1 MLRKCEVIISAKKSS
16 KRKTPRSPSA
26 AITKGIRNQLSN
38 DRNII
43 NSNQN
48 YTTSPKKASPSLSIQ
63 VVLVENEN
71 HASLAEQGILWFFA
85 PSVKSLKRA
94 NVLRTRSE
102 RCFQMVE
109 HLLRTTNNT
118 TDEMKSQ
125 ILCDIQRIRAITLYE
140 KVREHQWS
148 RWQQSSIHKKSNKE
162 MKRMQGAKKVDN
174 EKDEEGDVVM
184 GDTVIGDV
192 VMGEDDVVAT
202 EDSCTPSS
210 NASSLN
216 VLLQAL
222 SAFEKY
228 NTVANVNPLSM
239 SDDNYRYKQHGDPLV
254 PLFLAK
260 INMKL
265 FIENGGVQGI
275 NKNKA
280 DEAAKNAKNK
290 KNNNSSS
297 SSSSFSS
304 SSSLSSLSYVKA
316 ALEIL
321 DNASRSVDGKA
332 RQHIEYRLQASRIK
346 VLLSIPIPLYNS
358 ESSSSS
364 IENVE
369 VKKKWMLN
377 YDTVLKL
384 LEEYNDE
391 IYWTNKIETCT
402 SNATS
407 HGSPFTFTAV
417 PTTEGNKTTTTTTNE
432 SINSSSNNNA
442 IDTSNNSSSSSSSSS
457 NVVNA
462 SRTGAAAVQAM
473 LATKKTDLS
482 KLQFGTFKIQKLKM

>member
-1 MLRKCEVIISAKKSS
+1 
-16 KRKTPRSPSA
+16 
-26 AITKGIRNQLSN
+26 
-38 DRNII
+38 
-43 NSNQN
+43 
-48 YTTSPKKASPSLSIQ
+48 
-63 VVLVENEN
+63 
-71 HASLAEQGILWFFA
+71 
-85 PSVKSLKRA
+85 
-94 NVLRTRSE
+94 
-102 RCFQMVE
+102 
-109 HLLRTTNNT
+109 
-118 TDEMKSQ
+118 
-125 ILCDIQRIRAITLYE
+125 
-140 KVREHQWS
+140 
-148 RWQQSSIHKKSNKE
+148 
-162 MKRMQGAKKVDN
+162 
-174 EKDEEGDVVM
+174 
-184 GDTVIGDV
+184 
-192 VMGEDDVVAT
+192 
-202 EDSCTPSS
+202 
-210 NASSLN
+210 

-265 FIENGGVQGI
+265 FVEHGGLQGI

-321 DNASRSVDGKA
+321 DTASRSVDGKA

-358 ESSSSS
+358 ESSITSV
-364 IENVE
+364 ENVE
-369 VKKKWMLN
+369 VKKKWLLN

-417 PTTEGNKTTTTTTNE
+417 PTTEGTITTTTTTNE
-432 SINSSSNNNA
+432 SINSFNSSSSSSSSSSSNNNA
-442 IDTSNNSSSSSSSSS
+442 IDTSNNNSSSSSSSSS
-457 NVVNA
+457 NVANA
-462 SRTGAAAVQAM
+462 SKTGAAAVQAM

-482 KLQFGTFKIQKLKM
+482 KLQFGTFKIKYLKM